1 MSDSSKQSIRNVK
14 LGENTRMADFV
25 NLYEC
30 EVGDNSRIGAFV
42 EVQKG
47 ARIGKN
53 VKVSSHTFICE
64 GVTIEDD
71 VFVGHNVSFINDKYP
86 RATTNGSLQT
96 DADWE
101 CVPTLVK
108 KGASIGTSSTILC
121 GVKIGENSIVGAGSV
136 VTRDVP
142 DNSVVAGVP
151 ARLIRNLEKPDNAG
165 ESPELPV
172 PFLDLKAQY
181 RSIKSE
187 VLPAINKILDNCSYV
202 LGEDVAAFEKEFSAY
217 QQAEAGIAVNTG
229 TSALHLALL
238 AAGIGPGDEVITVS
252 FTFVATVAAI
262 VYTGARPVFVDI
274 DPYTLTMDTSLIEAA
289 ITPRTKAI
297 LPVHLHGQAAEMD
310 QIMEIAGR
318 HGLIV
323 IEDACQAH
331 GAEYK
336 GHRVGSIGDM
346 GCFSFYPGKN
356 LGAYG
361 EGGMV
366 ITSNRKYEEDIRM
379 LRDWGA
385 QSKYRHVLKGFNYR
399 MEGIQGAV
407 LRVKLRH
414 LEKWTEARRAAA
426 TRYNQLLENT
436 KIGIPVELPCNR
448 HVYHIY
454 AIRVPQREA
463 FQKALND
470 EQIQSGI
477 HYPIPVHLQ
486 PAYADLGY
494 VEGDFPHTE
503 AAADEVLSLPM
514 FAELTSAQQERVAAT
529 VNAAYA
535 EVVKNSIENTLF
547 PVNEEP
553 DQETTTAVVAA

>member
-1 MSDSSKQSIRNVK
+1 MSEISKQSIRNVK
-14 LGENTRMADFV
+14 LGENTRIADFV

-42 EVQKG
+42 EVQKN
-47 ARIGKN
+47 ARIGRN

-86 RATTNGSLQT
+86 RATANGQPQT
-96 DADWE
+96 EADWK
-101 CVPTLVK
+101 CVPTLVR

-121 GVKIGENSIVGAGSV
+121 GVTIGEHAIVGAGSV
-136 VTRDVP
+136 VTKDVP
-142 DNSVVAGVP
+142 AHAVVAGIP
-151 ARLIRNLEKPDNAG
+151 ARFVRSIENETVVKNDEPK
-165 ESPELPV
+165 PV

-181 RSIKSE
+181 QAIKLE
-187 VLPAINKILDNCSYV
+187 ILPAVNRVLENCSFV
-202 LGEDVAAFEKEFSAY
+202 LGEEVSAFERDFSAY
-217 QQAEAGIAVNTG
+217 QNAAFGIAVNTG

-238 AAGIGPGDEVITVS
+238 SAGIGPGDEVITVS

-262 VYTGARPVFVDI
+262 VYTGAKPVFVDI
-274 DPYTLTMDTSLIEAA
+274 DPNSLTMDVSEIEKA
-289 ITPRTKAI
+289 ITLRTKAI
-297 LPVHLHGQAAEMD
+297 LPVHIHGQSADMD
-310 QIMEIAGR
+310 PIIDIANR

-336 GHRVGSIGDM
+336 GRRVGSIGDM

-366 ITSNRKYEEDIRM
+366 VTNNQKYDQTVRM

-385 QSKYRHVLKGFNYR
+385 ESKYRHILKGYNYR
-399 MEGIQGAV
+399 MEGMQGAV

-414 LEKWTEARRAAA
+414 LEEWTEARRSHAK
-426 TRYNQLLENT
+426 RYYDLLADSGV
-436 KIGIPVELPCNR
+436 KVPCEMSSNR

-454 AIRVPQREA
+454 AIRVPERDA
-463 FQKALND
+463 FQKALTA
-470 EQIQSGI
+470 QGVQSGI

-494 VEGDFPHTE
+494 KAGDFPHTE
-503 AAADEVLSLPM
+503 AAAEEVLSLPM
-514 FAELTSAQQERVAAT
+514 FAELTDEQQDT
-529 VNAAYA
+529 VSEAVH
-535 EVVKNSIENTLF
+535 EVFKTLSTRTSECLLF
-547 PVNEEP
+547 PVNEEQP
-553 DQETTTAVVAA
+553 YTVDLEGVV